1 MKNATDS
8 KQDLYRVLDID
19 IRNPQPCKVVM
30 DRLFRGDRNAL
41 STCLQP
47 NHNKLQIKLQHVG
60 ATSNEVA

>member
-8 KQDLYRVLDID
+8 KQDLIRID

-30 DRLFRGDRNAL
+30 DRLFQGDRNTL
-41 STCLQP
+41 STVYQL
-47 NHNKLQIKLQHVG
+47 NNNKLQPELQHVG